1 MTEHKRHPV
10 TIYDVAKAAG
20 VAPST
25 VSRTFA
31 RPGRVNAETAE
42 RIRQIAEKLG
52 YRTNPV
58 GQAPST
64 NRTHLLGLMVADVA
78 NPFHAQLTRG
88 AQVAATEAG
97 YELLLADSRES
108 GVRERAAL
116 ERLVPVVEGFII
128 GVSRLPDA
136 ALRTIAKQRPMVVLN
151 RELRGV
157 PSLVMDNAAGIRA
170 AIDHLAQLGHESI
183 TYAAGPE
190 ASFAD
195 GVRFRALRD
204 HGASI
209 GIHTHKIGPFLPTF
223 EGGLMAAEAMRERP
237 PTAVIAYNDLMA
249 VGVLHGLA
257 RAGLRV
263 PEQVSVVGFDD
274 ILISRLCSPTLT
286 TVFSPSRQMGITA
299 VGNIVAMIKG
309 AKPAASEAL
318 VMPVQLKVREST
330 GQRRRKRVSPALG
343 TTMVSGSSS

>member
-1 MTEHKRHPV
+1 MTEQPRQPV

-31 RPGRVNAETAE
+31 RPGRVNADTAE
-42 RIRQIAEKLG
+42 RIRQIAQDLG
-52 YRTNPV
+52 YRANPV
-58 GQAPST
+58 GQAPSSS
-64 NRTHLLGLMVADVA
+64 RTHLLGLMVADVA

-108 GVRERAAL
+108 ALRERAAL

-128 GVSRLPDA
+128 GVSRMPDA

-157 PSLVMDNAAGIRA
+157 PSVLMDNPSGMRA
-170 AIDHLAQLGHESI
+170 ALDHLLALGHESV
-183 TYAAGPE
+183 TYVAGPE
-190 ASFAD
+190 ASYAD
-195 GVRFRALRD
+195 GVRFRTLRD
-204 HGASI
+204 HGAAL
-209 GIHTHKIGPFLPTF
+209 GLHTHRVGPYLPTY
-223 EGGLMAAEAMRERP
+223 EGGLKAAELLADRP
-237 PTAVIAYNDLMA
+237 PTAVIAYNDLVA
-249 VGVLHGLA
+249 VGIINGLR

-263 PEQVSVVGFDD
+263 PEHVSVIGFDD
-274 ILISRLCSPTLT
+274 ILIARLVTPALT

-309 AKPAASEAL
+309 ARPTSSEAL
-318 VMPVQLKVREST
+318 VLPTQLKVREST